1 VVLRSLGGNTHQV
14 TRKLTLLPLNKA
26 STDCITFIR
35 MFTFTL
41 YFLQMIVHLSIGVL
55 WKLRCIRVTLT
66 LYLVYPHNGVDDRM
80 AMLSK

>member
-1 VVLRSLGGNTHQV
+1 
-14 TRKLTLLPLNKA
+14 
-26 STDCITFIR
+26 

-66 LYLVYPHNGVDDRM
+66 LHLVYPHDGVDDRM
-80 AMLSK
+80 AMLTK

>member
-1 VVLRSLGGNTHQV
+1 VVQWSLGDNARHV
-14 TRKLTLLPLNKA
+14 TLSLTLLPLNKA
-26 STDCITFIR
+26 RTNCITFIR

-41 YFLQMIVHLSIGVL
+41 YFSQMIVHLLIGVL

-66 LYLVYPHNGVDDRM
+66 LIPCLPHDGIDDRM